1 MRELLIH
8 QPLFIGFKVDNRL
21 REKLESLSDSDRKYV
36 SIEDSAFLQICGF
49 GTDLYVGKLLKER
62 LTTDKIDD
70 IRRNVLSIIRKLGHE
85 VRLPTNLQIVACNA
99 VNGPGPGPGPGPGVG
114 EAATA

>member
-21 REKLESLSDSDRKYV
+21 RERLQSLSDSDRKYV
-36 SIEDSAFLQICGF
+36 SPEGSTFLQICGA
-49 GTDLYVGKLLKER
+49 GEDLYVGKLVDER

-70 IRRNVLSIIRKLGHE
+70 IRRNVLSIMRKLGHE
-85 VRLPTNLQIVACNA
+85 VRLPTNLQILACSSA
-99 VNGPGPGPGPGPGVG
+99 KGS
-114 EAATA
+114 